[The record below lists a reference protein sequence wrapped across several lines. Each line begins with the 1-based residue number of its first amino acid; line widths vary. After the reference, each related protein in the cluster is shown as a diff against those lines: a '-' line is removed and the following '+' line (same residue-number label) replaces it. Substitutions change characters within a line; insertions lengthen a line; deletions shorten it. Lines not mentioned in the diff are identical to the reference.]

1 METDFLP
8 EIVYQKLPKVLSELT
23 EPFTGRE
30 KDVVLLSS
38 LGVISAALPKVY
50 GNYDGNKY
58 SSNLYLLIVAP
69 AASGKGVMNKSKVL
83 IEEIQQNILELSRNN
98 IDECESENSLAKE
111 FGTAWVYPVE
121 LDLQSWRE
129 RQLKGII

>member
-38 LGVISAALPKVY
+38 LGVLSAALPKVY

-58 SSNLYLLIVAP
+58 SSNL
-69 AASGKGVMNKSKVL
+69 
-83 IEEIQQNILELSRNN
+83 
-98 IDECESENSLAKE
+98 
-111 FGTAWVYPVE
+111 
-121 LDLQSWRE
+121 
-129 RQLKGII
+129 

>member
-8 EIVYQKLPKVLSELT
+8 EIVYQKLPEILFELT

-38 LGVISAALPKVY
+38 LGVLSAALPKVH
-50 GNYDGNKY
+50 GIYDGNLY
-58 SSNLYLLIVAP
+58 SPNLYLLVVAP

-83 IEEIQQNILELSRNN
+83 IEKIHQYILEISLEN
-98 IDECESENSLAKE
+98 IAECESEKK
-111 FGTAWVYPVE
+111 TKK
-121 LDLQSWRE
+121 DLSINALNW
-129 RQLKGII
+129 K